1 MNHLTTN
8 GRTENRY
15 FQKLLN
21 FVRPEGLRCPRC
33 GHQDGF
39 RRCRRHTESWI
50 PDYRCPHCHHVF
62 NAWTGTPFQGT
73 HHPPS
78 RLWRI
83 IMQIKEGIFTT
94 EIARELD
101 CQRAHLSEFRHQIQH
116 WMTSVFGPPPKKSP
130 RRKVASKAKKPRSA
144 HKGWPRLYSSNGSR
158 ARAFGTYCVKMA
170 NRVVLVID
178 NHLPRR
184 SMGMPFTKVWPR
196 RISPMLLDRLG
207 LMPARN
213 GRLMLVASLAFSGV
227 FGYLF
232 ASWVIRSS
240 ITPVAF
246 ADTDLSEAKT
256 LLVPSDENLDLGTI
270 PRGAH
275 REVPFWL
282 ENPGSKTVEIA
293 TITTSCECFEVIL
306 ERTTIAGGE
315 KIKATAKVDLT
326 DDPDFAGS
334 LGLRTEGKVND
345 QDVLAFVIRAKVAVG
360 GPREHLAH

>member
-1 MNHLTTN
+1 
-8 GRTENRY
+8 
-15 FQKLLN
+15 
-21 FVRPEGLRCPRC
+21 
-33 GHQDGF
+33 
-39 RRCRRHTESWI
+39 
-50 PDYRCPHCHHVF
+50 
-62 NAWTGTPFQGT
+62 
-73 HHPPS
+73 
-78 RLWRI
+78 
-83 IMQIKEGIFTT
+83 
-94 EIARELD
+94 
-101 CQRAHLSEFRHQIQH
+101 
-116 WMTSVFGPPPKKSP
+116 
-130 RRKVASKAKKPRSA
+130 
-144 HKGWPRLYSSNGSR
+144 
-158 ARAFGTYCVKMA
+158 
-170 NRVVLVID
+170 
-178 NHLPRR
+178 
-184 SMGMPFTKVWPR
+184 
-196 RISPMLLDRLG
+196 ML
-207 LMPARN
+207 
-213 GRLMLVASLAFSGV
+213 LVASLAFSGV

-246 ADTDLSEAKT
+246 ADTDLSETKT

-275 REVPFWL
+275 REVAFWL

-345 QDVLAFVIRAKVAVG
+345 QDLLAFVIRAKVAVG